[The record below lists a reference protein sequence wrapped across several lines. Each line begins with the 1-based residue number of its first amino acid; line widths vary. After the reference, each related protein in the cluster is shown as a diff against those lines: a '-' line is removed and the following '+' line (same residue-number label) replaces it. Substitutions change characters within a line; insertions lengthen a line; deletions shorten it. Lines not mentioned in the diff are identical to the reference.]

1 MSKKM
6 LGVVFIILGVIV
18 LVVSLAADA
27 VGIGNATG
35 IGWKQI
41 LAAVIGALVALDGI
55 FLVFRNP
62 DQKK

>member
-27 VGIGNATG
+27 LGIGNATG

-41 LAAVIGALVALDGI
+41 LAAVIGALVALLGV
-55 FLVFRNP
+55 LLAFRNP

>member
-18 LVVSLAADA
+18 LMVSLAADA
-27 VGIGNATG
+27 LGIGTRTG

-41 LAAVIGALVALDGI
+41 LAAVIGALVALDGV

-62 DQKK
+62 EKKK

>member
-6 LGVVFIILGVIV
+6 FGVMFIILGVIV

-27 VGIGNATG
+27 LGIGTRTG

-41 LAAVIGALVALDGI
+41 LAAVISALVALLGV
-55 FLVFRNP
+55 FLAFRNLE
-62 DQKK
+62 QKK

>member
-6 LGVVFIILGVIV
+6 LGVVFIILGAVV